1 MIPLPCP
8 LADPALEPG
17 RALKFRAPQAAAER
31 GATPAAD
38 GSGCA
43 ATRGK
48 APEESAPGQE
58 GEFQAVLRTLAEEA
72 PPHPEGAPST
82 EAARAGEAEAES
94 SAAACLAALCW
105 LQTSLGLAWP
115 PGVLPGALP
124 PEGESPALPTAQ
136 GVPAQPGQAAGAPLL
151 PLAQLPAATDA
162 PPMERNA
169 PATTQALPA
178 APPPPDPGNA
188 LEDTAAASAQP
199 AAPAPGLTQTPF
211 TEATGVPAV
220 VEAPPTPQTD
230 VSRPARTVE
239 PPQAGVPVEAQQDT
253 ERPSGG
259 SGEPPGPLQ
268 APEGQAPPPTSAPT
282 GAAALTAHGMA
293 AEGREQLRGA
303 ASGPQGLRRPGPS
316 GGADPDPG
324 LEPEGLRPA
333 GPWGPD
339 PAAGLVQPGAA
350 GQGAEGPAH
359 REAANEQERGT
370 ALADPAVPPASPT
383 AREAGAPAEPFKAAE
398 PREAAS
404 GRPPLTPAGFQRV
417 VSAAR
422 MSAAGG
428 GVQVRLTLHPESLG
442 EVVVQVRWDRGA
454 LTAQLEAAT
463 PAARAALEGGLER
476 LRTALAEQGIP
487 VERLQVGLQLGAE
500 AHSQRHARAEREAEA
515 PAPRQAEALRPVQ
528 ALGRSVADSRRL
540 DVRV

>member
-1 MIPLPCP
+1 
-8 LADPALEPG
+8 
-17 RALKFRAPQAAAER
+17 
-31 GATPAAD
+31 
-38 GSGCA
+38 
-43 ATRGK
+43 
-48 APEESAPGQE
+48 
-58 GEFQAVLRTLAEEA
+58 
-72 PPHPEGAPST
+72 
-82 EAARAGEAEAES
+82 
-94 SAAACLAALCW
+94 
-105 LQTSLGLAWP
+105 
-115 PGVLPGALP
+115 
-124 PEGESPALPTAQ
+124 
-136 GVPAQPGQAAGAPLL
+136 
-151 PLAQLPAATDA
+151 
-162 PPMERNA
+162 
-169 PATTQALPA
+169 
-178 APPPPDPGNA
+178 
-188 LEDTAAASAQP
+188 
-199 AAPAPGLTQTPF
+199 
-211 TEATGVPAV
+211 
-220 VEAPPTPQTD
+220 
-230 VSRPARTVE
+230 
-239 PPQAGVPVEAQQDT
+239 
-253 ERPSGG
+253 
-259 SGEPPGPLQ
+259 
-268 APEGQAPPPTSAPT
+268 
-282 GAAALTAHGMA
+282 MA

-350 GQGAEGPAH
+350 GQNAEGAAQRGAARERDRQPAS
-359 REAANEQERGT
+359 
-370 ALADPAVPPASPT
+370 ADPAPTPAAAAP
-383 AREAGAPAEPFKAAE
+383 AGREATAPADASNAAE
-398 PREAAS
+398 TRESAS